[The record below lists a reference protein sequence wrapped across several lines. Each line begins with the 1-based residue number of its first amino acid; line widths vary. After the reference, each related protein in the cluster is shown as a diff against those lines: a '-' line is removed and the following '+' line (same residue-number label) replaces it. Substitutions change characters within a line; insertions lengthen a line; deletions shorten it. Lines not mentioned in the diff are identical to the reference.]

1 MSVVRTGPKI
11 RASEVVGQGYDEF
24 WTCRKFY
31 RILKGSKGSKKSK
44 TTALWYIWHMMK
56 YPQANVLVIRKVYA
70 TLRQSCYTDLLWAID
85 KLQVQKYWKATTAPL
100 QLEYVPT
107 GQVILFRGLDEAQK
121 LASIMVRKGIL
132 CWVWFEEFYEI
143 TNEEEFNKIEFSIR
157 GEIPK
162 GSGLWKQITAT
173 FNPWSE
179 HTWIKARFFDE
190 PHDDV
195 FTMTT
200 TYRVNEFL
208 GDDDRKRYEDL
219 YVRDPRAARVICDGD
234 WGIAEGLI
242 YTDWEEQLF
251 DPRYLLLNQ
260 DIKTSFGLDFGYAVS
275 ENAFVALAVDLK
287 TYTMWIFDE
296 MYENGMTNLDIAKRI
311 TEMGYAKEMIWADAA
326 EPKSIYELQQGFM
339 DEKDGE
345 LVRFALPN
353 IRPAL
358 KGPDSVNNG
367 IARMQQFHIIVHPR
381 CVNTLRELST
391 YHWDVDKDGNFTGK
405 PSKEDDHCLVAGTKV
420 ITDRGEVPI
429 EDIQVGDM
437 VLTHLGLREVTASG
451 VTRPLPAEIW
461 RMTLS
466 DGTIVEGTADHPV
479 PTVDGLKCIQ
489 SISNSDRVVVC
500 LDQRN
505 AVNWEGLRSSN
516 MMGCSGTGIPTP
528 PDAQTDC
535 ISSITQPIS
544 TDMSGKN
551 TTDQSQKDAISIMSM
566 EIRSTTTSPISDAS
580 PLSNMQENTPTQ
592 MSTGTSYPSRCA
604 EILPG
609 RTPAEPGILQRQAMS
624 GMSSTG
630 NASQPICNQ
639 SNTPAYSVAGHTSQS
654 HSGLPISS
662 APTPANPRTDAHPG
676 SMTRTEF
683 VRSVTRHSGSISTVD
698 PEPVPD
704 HVQGVSQSSMG
715 IDCFTTLEVVSVEN
729 TGRFEFVYDLTVD
742 EAHDFFANGVLV
754 LNCMDAARYGLSAFF
769 MRGHGYVAE
778 ARGEEVPA
786 TPVVGAP
793 APASSPAPR
802 KYRRVF
808 AT

>member
-275 ENAFVALAVDLK
+275 ENAFMALAVDLK

-405 PSKEDDHCLVAGTKV
+405 PCKEDDHCLVAGTKV
-420 ITDRGEVPI
+420 ITGRGEVPI
-429 EDIQVGDM
+429 EDVQVGDM
-437 VLTHLGLREVTASG
+437 VLTHLGYREVTASG

-479 PTVDGLKCIQ
+479 PTNDGVRRL
-489 SISNSDRVVVC
+489 SDCKGSYVAVKGAETPEEMQGCSALFNRLDSPKRVVLNYSRRDKGRDGWFHDTMLGKV
-500 LDQRN
+500 
-505 AVNWEGLRSSN
+505 EG
-516 MMGCSGTGIPTP
+516 
-528 PDAQTDC
+528 
-535 ISSITQPIS
+535 
-544 TDMSGKN
+544 
-551 TTDQSQKDAISIMSM
+551 
-566 EIRSTTTSPISDAS
+566 
-580 PLSNMQENTPTQ
+580 
-592 MSTGTSYPSRCA
+592 Y
-604 EILPG
+604 
-609 RTPAEPGILQRQAMS
+609 
-624 GMSSTG
+624 
-630 NASQPICNQ
+630 
-639 SNTPAYSVAGHTSQS
+639 
-654 HSGLPISS
+654 GL
-662 APTPANPRTDAHPG
+662 
-676 SMTRTEF
+676 
-683 VRSVTRHSGSISTVD
+683 V
-698 PEPVPD
+698 
-704 HVQGVSQSSMG
+704 
-715 IDCFTTLEVVSVEN
+715 EVVSVEN
-729 TGRFEFVYDLTVD
+729 TGRFEYVYDLTID

-754 LNCMDAARYGLSAFF
+754 LNCMDAARYALSAFF

-778 ARGEEVPA
+778 ARGEEAPV
-786 TPVVGAP
+786 TPVIGAP
-793 APASSPAPR
+793 APASSSAPR

>member
-242 YTDWEEQLF
+242 YSDWEEQLF

-345 LVRFALPN
+345 ITRFALPN

-405 PSKEDDHCLVAGTKV
+405 PCKEDDHCLVAGTKV
-420 ITDRGEVPI
+420 MTDRGEVPI
-429 EDIQVGDM
+429 KDIQAGDM
-437 VLTHLGLREVTASG
+437 VLTHLGLRKVTASG

-466 DGTIVEGTADHPV
+466 DGTVIEGTADHPV
-479 PTVDGLKCIQ
+479 PTNDGVRRMIDCKGSYVAVEGAETPEVIRRCSALFNRLNKPK
-489 SISNSDRVVVC
+489 RVVLNHYRRDKTRDEWFHDVM
-500 LDQRN
+500 LGK
-505 AVNWEGLRSSN
+505 VEG
-516 MMGCSGTGIPTP
+516 
-528 PDAQTDC
+528 
-535 ISSITQPIS
+535 
-544 TDMSGKN
+544 
-551 TTDQSQKDAISIMSM
+551 
-566 EIRSTTTSPISDAS
+566 
-580 PLSNMQENTPTQ
+580 
-592 MSTGTSYPSRCA
+592 
-604 EILPG
+604 
-609 RTPAEPGILQRQAMS
+609 
-624 GMSSTG
+624 
-630 NASQPICNQ
+630 
-639 SNTPAYSVAGHTSQS
+639 H
-654 HSGLPISS
+654 GL
-662 APTPANPRTDAHPG
+662 
-676 SMTRTEF
+676 
-683 VRSVTRHSGSISTVD
+683 V
-698 PEPVPD
+698 
-704 HVQGVSQSSMG
+704 
-715 IDCFTTLEVVSVEN
+715 EVVSVEN

-754 LNCMDAARYGLSAFF
+754 LNCMDAARYALSAFF

-778 ARGEEVPA
+778 ARGEEMPA